1 MIVQLL
7 IDPCSLQSFYQFC
20 GIIHWNGAL
29 LTSTI
34 VNVAGHYV
42 ALVKSHDNW
51 LFFDDEQ
58 VEPIPE
64 SVVRTT
70 FGSTQEYSNHM
81 DHGYILMYEM
91 QDAHKSAAANGDS

>member
-1 MIVQLL
+1 MKLSYASPSSVHD
-7 IDPCSLQSFYQFC
+7 IDVCAIF
-20 GIIHWNGAL
+20 
-29 LTSTI
+29 T
-34 VNVAGHYV
+34 GHYV

-91 QDAHKSAAANGDS
+91 QDSQKSQIANGDS